1 MSKQNRK
8 VYHHD
13 GEQLTFMKKVHPK
26 AYRLRKE
33 ACFCNLCITINPNL
47 FDKNRTQ
54 DILRCHIQHEES
66 CL

>member
-26 AYRLRKE
+26 TYRLRKE
-33 ACFCNLCITINPNL
+33 ACFCNLCITINSNL
-47 FDKNRTQ
+47 FDKNRTH
-54 DILRCHIQHEES
+54 DILRCPIQHEES